1 MRKIKAMMTKV
12 MLGAMTVTT
21 LVATSAGAAAA
32 TTQVSTPAPAVAE
45 TSISLKR
52 QAQPEIQPTTIKLHK
67 HVTSSQISSQVQTA
81 VDASALNLDQQHH
94 DSQLK

>member
-1 MRKIKAMMTKV
+1 MSKLKSMMTKV

-21 LVATSAGAAAA
+21 LMATSAGASAA
-32 TTQVSTPAPAVAE
+32 TTTVSTPAPAVTE
-45 TSISLKR
+45 TSITLKQ
-52 QAQPEIQPTTIKLHK
+52 QAQPEIHPTTIKLHK
-67 HVTSSQISSQVQTA
+67 HVSTSQISSQVQTA